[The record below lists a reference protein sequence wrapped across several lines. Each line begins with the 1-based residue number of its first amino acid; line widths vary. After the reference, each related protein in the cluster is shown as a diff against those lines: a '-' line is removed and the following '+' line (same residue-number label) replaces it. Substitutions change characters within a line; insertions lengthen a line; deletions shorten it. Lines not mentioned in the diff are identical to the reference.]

1 MRIKQDR
8 TYLFIATLIVA
19 IIHLAYII
27 YSIIAKTL
35 DPIYLISFL
44 SMLLLM
50 AGQLELKP
58 KKK

>member
-8 TYLFIATLIVA
+8 TCLFVATLIVA

>member
-8 TYLFIATLIVA
+8 TNFFVATLIVA
-19 IIHLAYII
+19 IIHISYII
-27 YSIIAKTL
+27 YSIVAKTL

-44 SMLLLM
+44 SILLLM
-50 AGQLELKP
+50 AGQLEYRT